1 MRPRSHRWLDP
12 RAAAVFAAAAVVLGV
27 APGCSDDDD
36 DNPNVPTDECGAVA
50 LPVSANAN
58 APVVTDVALEVQSS
72 VIVLHCTV
80 TDPQGTVDLQNIDQ
94 TIGVFQDQDC
104 GSTTID
110 LVDDISESG
119 TEETFGT
126 VVELATNPDLYNAI
140 AAATTWPVQL
150 HIVDAGGNATHARVR
165 ARVFD

>member
-1 MRPRSHRWLDP
+1 MMHRSHHWLHL
-12 RAAAVFAAAAVVLGV
+12 RAAAVLAVAVVVLV
-27 APGCSDDDD
+27 AAPGCSDDDD
-36 DNPNVPTDECGAVA
+36 NPVVPTDQCGAVA
-50 LPVSANAN
+50 LPVSGNAN

-80 TDPQGTVDLQNIDQ
+80 TDPQGTADLQGIDQ
-94 TIGVFQDQDC
+94 TIGVFQDQTC
-104 GSTTID
+104 ASTTID
-110 LVDDISESG
+110 LVDDIFASG

-126 VVELATNPDLYNAI
+126 VVELATNSDLYNAI

-150 HIVDAGGNATHARVR
+150 HIVDAGGNATNARVR